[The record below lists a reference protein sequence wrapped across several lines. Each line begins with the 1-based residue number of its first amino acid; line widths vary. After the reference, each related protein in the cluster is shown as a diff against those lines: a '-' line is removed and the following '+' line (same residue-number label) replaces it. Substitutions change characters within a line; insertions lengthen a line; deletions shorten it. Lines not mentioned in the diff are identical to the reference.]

1 MANRKDSKGYA
12 LRTGEVQRK
21 DGRYSYSWKDRTGER
36 HYIYAK
42 ELAAL
47 RQKEAA
53 LRREYDMGLDP
64 MKAKSVSVN
73 DMVEKYL
80 DQKHNLKTTTKG
92 TYKYIFEHFISET
105 FGKNKIV
112 DVKYSDVKK
121 FYYSLIIDRGIKGT
135 TVDHVHCVLHP
146 SFQMAVRDGLIRTN
160 PSDEVM
166 NEIKRSKFWVKT
178 KRKALTVDEQRVFLK
193 HLKETREYVGWLPII
208 TVLIGTGMR
217 IGECLGITW
226 SDLDFEN
233 RIIHVN
239 HELSDNPDENG
250 KCKKRILPVKTE
262 AGVRTIPMI
271 QEVYDAFL
279 DEYEFQKCIGFCEE
293 EIDGYS
299 GFVFSTSSYTVY
311 LPGAVNNAIHRATND
326 YNEKE
331 KVRAL
336 IEGRDP
342 FFLPSFSAHNLR
354 HTFCTRFCENESN
367 VKIIQSVM
375 GHAEISTTL
384 NIYADATEDKKKE
397 IMANMEGKIII

>member
-42 ELAAL
+42 ELAVL
-47 RQKEAA
+47 RQREAA

-92 TYKYIFEHFISET
+92 TYKYIFDHFISDT

-178 KRKALTVDEQRVFLK
+178 KRK
-193 HLKETREYVGWLPII
+193 G
-208 TVLIGTGMR
+208 
-217 IGECLGITW
+217 
-226 SDLDFEN
+226 
-233 RIIHVN
+233 
-239 HELSDNPDENG
+239 
-250 KCKKRILPVKTE
+250 
-262 AGVRTIPMI
+262 
-271 QEVYDAFL
+271 
-279 DEYEFQKCIGFCEE
+279 
-293 EIDGYS
+293 
-299 GFVFSTSSYTVY
+299 
-311 LPGAVNNAIHRATND
+311 
-326 YNEKE
+326 
-331 KVRAL
+331 
-336 IEGRDP
+336 
-342 FFLPSFSAHNLR
+342 
-354 HTFCTRFCENESN
+354 
-367 VKIIQSVM
+367 
-375 GHAEISTTL
+375 
-384 NIYADATEDKKKE
+384 
-397 IMANMEGKIII
+397 